1 MEKCFMIRYYVRVS
15 SMEQKVDRQLIAYD
29 KADIIYIDKMTGKS
43 RERPELQRMLKE
55 LQPNDFVVVKSVD
68 RLSRSTRDMLELVDT
83 IKSKGAFL
91 KILDMKV
98 DTNTPL
104 GEFFITVV
112 AALAQLEQQTI
123 RERTLEGI
131 AIAKAEGKY
140 VGRKRGS
147 ITLKGDA
154 LKRFI
159 YFYKLGMNKNK
170 LSKEFGVPR
179 STIYRWI
186 ATLKERKLI
195 K

>member
-1 MEKCFMIRYYVRVS
+1 MIRYYVRVS
-15 SMEQKVDRQLIAYD
+15 TMEQKVDRQLIAYD
-29 KADIIYIDKMTGKS
+29 KADFIYIDKMTGAS
-43 RERPELQRMLKE
+43 RERPELQRMLNE
-55 LQPNDFVVVKSVD
+55 LQPNDFVVVKSLD

-91 KILDMKV
+91 KILDVKI

-104 GEFFITVV
+104 GEFFMTVV
-112 AALAQLEQQTI
+112 AAIAQLEQQTM

-131 AIAKAEGKY
+131 AIAKAEGKF
-140 VGRKRGS
+140 VGRKKGS

-170 LSKEFGVPR
+170 LSQEFGVPR

-186 ATLKERKLI
+186 ATLKDRKLI

>member
-43 RERPELQRMLKE
+43 RERPELQRMLNE

-140 VGRKRGS
+140 VGRKKGS